1 MDVKTTFLNGDLKEE
16 VYIKQTKG
24 FVKSR
29 FEHLVYI
36 LNKVFNELHQSPW
49 IQYEK
54 IDLIFLKYTWF
65 SNEKTTNFIS

>member
-36 LNKVFNELHQSPW
+36 LNKVFNELHQSP
-49 IQYEK
+49 
-54 IDLIFLKYTWF
+54 
-65 SNEKTTNFIS
+65 